1 MNPSGVISLAIPC
14 YMVKKEPERML
25 FTLKKVIGN
34 MLLPLPLMLLIIGA
48 GLALLWF
55 SRFQKTGKI
64 FISIGWLALLLLSL
78 QPVADRLLRP
88 IESTYPTWNN
98 SQKVDYIVVLGGGY
112 TWNPQWAPSSNLI
125 NNSLPRLNEGI
136 RLWRENPGSKLI
148 FTGGV
153 AKTNTVSTAEVGARV
168 AQSLGVPREQII
180 TLDLPKDTEEEAA
193 AVKQA
198 IGDAPFLLVTSASHL
213 PRAMIFFQQEGLNP
227 LPAPANQL
235 AIDSP
240 LNPWERAIPSPV
252 WLMHSDRVGYET
264 LGRIWQWLKGSSG
277 EPRQE

>member
-1 MNPSGVISLAIPC
+1 
-14 YMVKKEPERML
+14 ML

-78 QPVADRLLRP
+78 QP
-88 IESTYPTWNN
+88 
-98 SQKVDYIVVLGGGY
+98 QKVDYIVVLGGGY